1 MSKLASEYVA
11 NFLNEWYMA
20 IKQQNVEAAEKYFK
34 EVKFLFDDM
43 EENKEV
49 LMYYSLLEER
59 HKMMMYQVKG
69 TDFPKHS
76 YFNKRHAREI
86 QKTDNMIE
94 YYFFLFEALF
104 ESYNRNFENAISLF
118 KIAEKKLSIIPD
130 EIEVAEFYSK
140 VASMYMMLRQS
151 IVSLN
156 YINNALNIYKGNE
169 NYKRKYATALMVV
182 GTNYTDLGQFD
193 KAEEAYFHAIRISKE
208 LDDKFFEAQIH
219 HNLSITYSA
228 ANRSQDCLNAL
239 RKAIRNKE
247 WRQSVYYINSLY
259 MATKELFLMGQKD
272 KAVYYY
278 KKGQENLTQK
288 ENKVYEAKIN
298 IIYALL
304 QDNQNE
310 TIEQCWSCIHFLQE
324 KNDLDSVL
332 DLSLIISQYCE
343 EKECYK
349 DALEFSKRAILA
361 EKKMRQL
368 EGIG

>member
-34 EVKFLFDDM
+34 EVKSLFDDM
-43 EENKEV
+43 EEDQEV

-94 YYFFLFEALF
+94 YYFFLFEALY

-193 KAEEAYFHAIRISKE
+193 KAEEAYFQAIRISKE

-310 TIEQCWSCIHFLQE
+310 TIEQCWSYIHFLQE

-332 DLSLIISQYCE
+332 DLSLISSEYCE

>member
-1 MSKLASEYVA
+1 MSKLAPECIA
-11 NFLNEWYMA
+11 NSLNEWYMA
-20 IKQQNVEAAEKYFK
+20 IKQQNVEAAEKCLK
-34 EVKFLFDDM
+34 KVSSLFDDLD
-43 EENKEV
+43 ENQEI
-49 LMYYSLLEER
+49 LMYHSLLKER
-59 HKMMMYQVKG
+59 HKMMLYQVKG

-76 YFNKRHAREI
+76 YFNKEHARNI

-94 YYFFLFEALF
+94 YYFFLFEALY

-118 KIAEKKLSIIPD
+118 KIAEKKLSNIPD
-130 EIEVAEFYSK
+130 EMEAAEFYSK

-156 YINNALNIYKGNE
+156 YINNALTIYKGNE
-169 NYKRKYATALMVV
+169 LYKRKYATALMVV

-193 KAEEAYFHAIRISKE
+193 KAEEAYFQAIRMSKT
-208 LDDKFFEAQIH
+208 LDDQFFEAQIH
-219 HNLSITYSA
+219 HNLSITYSSA
-228 ANRSQDCLNAL
+228 KKSQNCLNAL

-259 MATKELFLMGQKD
+259 MITKELFLMGEKD

-288 ENKVYEAKIN
+288 ENKLYEAKIN

-310 TIEQCWSCIHFLQE
+310 TIEKCWRYIHFLQE
-324 KNDLDSVL
+324 KNDLDSVH

-343 EKECYK
+343 AKECYK
-349 DALEFSKRAILA
+349 DGLEFSKRAILA

-368 EGIG
+368 EGMG

>member
-43 EENKEV
+43 EEDQEV

-94 YYFFLFEALF
+94 YYFFLFEALY

-118 KIAEKKLSIIPD
+118 KITEKKLSIIPD
-130 EIEVAEFYSK
+130 EIEAAEFYSK

-156 YINNALNIYKGNE
+156 YINNALNIYKGM
-169 NYKRKYATALMVV
+169 K
-182 GTNYTDLGQFD
+182 
-193 KAEEAYFHAIRISKE
+193 
-208 LDDKFFEAQIH
+208 
-219 HNLSITYSA
+219 IT
-228 ANRSQDCLNAL
+228 
-239 RKAIRNKE
+239 
-247 WRQSVYYINSLY
+247 
-259 MATKELFLMGQKD
+259 
-272 KAVYYY
+272 
-278 KKGQENLTQK
+278 KG
-288 ENKVYEAKIN
+288 
-298 IIYALL
+298 
-304 QDNQNE
+304 
-310 TIEQCWSCIHFLQE
+310 S
-324 KNDLDSVL
+324 
-332 DLSLIISQYCE
+332 
-343 EKECYK
+343 
-349 DALEFSKRAILA
+349 
-361 EKKMRQL
+361 MQL
-368 EGIG
+368 HLWL